1 MTHAVFGFTG
11 PSQSR
16 VVVARAD
23 AVEGNAS
30 TANDLGA
37 AFQGTPVSKTS
48 VLVIGGTG
56 TLGRQVV
63 RRAID
68 EGYDVRCIVR
78 PRPMPA
84 DFLRDWGA
92 TTVQVC
98 VHSAV
103 FCSGQ
108 AATTCSVAV
117 VSCFLGIADG
127 GPPELWSLLAV
138 RTRSAS
144 RPGTR
149 AITPRNA

>member
-1 MTHAVFGFTG
+1 MILFAG
-11 PSQSR
+11 PAHSR
-16 VVVARAD
+16 VVVARA
-23 AVEGNAS
+23 AEGNAS
-30 TANDLGA
+30 TANDVGA

-48 VLVIGGTG
+48 VLVVGGTG

-98 VHSAV
+98 FHSEGV
-103 FCSGQ
+103 CGGQ
-108 AATTCSVAV
+108 VATASLVAV
-117 VSCFLGIADG
+117 VSCFLGIADS
-127 GPPELWSLLAV
+127 GPAELWSLLAV
-138 RTRSAS
+138 RTRTTS
-144 RPGTR
+144 RPRIPSIPPTVR
-149 AITPRNA
+149 R